1 MKPLYFRL
9 PSLIVCTFMACAAF
23 AQGLEQKIDA
33 YLQQQHQAGKFN
45 GNVLVVD
52 HGKKLLT
59 KSYGYADAAHSRA
72 LTTRDRFHIG
82 SIAKEFDAVG
92 IMMLVDEGKLKVTDH
107 VSKYFPELHAWAA
120 SVTVL
125 NLLQYTSGLPDV
137 NWKTVKTD
145 GDNWRDLLAVTQLKF
160 EPGTQYDYNNNNTFM
175 RRRLI
180 EKISGMS
187 FDRFVRERL
196 LKPAGIRN
204 AVIDPD
210 ENTPTLAKPFDND
223 LKAYPLIAPITGWTC
238 LDLEDFLRWS
248 NALNTFK
255 LISPA
260 ATLQLSQPFKE
271 GSQTGLGRNVMNDGK
286 ITEHTHDGVAIRYQ
300 ALLHYQASASRT
312 IILMTNQRQGN
323 VYDLAAG
330 IEQLLDNDPSKTK

>member
-1 MKPLYFRL
+1 MQSLYFRL
-9 PSLIVCTFMACAAF
+9 SSLIVCLFMTCVAF
-23 AQGLEQKIDA
+23 GQGLEQKIDA
-33 YLQQQHQAGKFN
+33 YLQQQHHDGKFN
-45 GNVLVVD
+45 GNALVVD

-72 LTTRDRFHIG
+72 LTTGDRFHIG
-82 SIAKEFDAVG
+82 SIAKEFDAVR
-92 IMMLVDEGKLKVTDH
+92 IMMLVDQGKLKVTDH
-107 VSKYFPELHAWAA
+107 VSKYFPELPAWAA

-125 NLLQYTSGLPDV
+125 NLLQYASGLPEL
-137 NWKTVKTD
+137 NWKTVKND
-145 GDNWRDLLAVTQLKF
+145 SDNWRDLLAITQLKF

-180 EKISGMS
+180 EKISGMR

-196 LKPAGIRN
+196 LKPAGIKN

-210 ENTPTLAKPFDND
+210 EDIPMLAKPFDND
-223 LKAYPLIAPITGWTC
+223 LKAYPLIAPISGWTC
-238 LDLEDFLRWS
+238 LDLDDFLRWS

-271 GSQTGLGRNVMNDGK
+271 DAQTGLGKNVMNNGK
-286 ITEHTHDGVAIRYQ
+286 IPNIPTTAWP
-300 ALLHYQASASRT
+300 SATRLCCIT
-312 IILMTNQRQGN
+312 RPADH
-323 VYDLAAG
+323 V
-330 IEQLLDNDPSKTK
+330 PSF